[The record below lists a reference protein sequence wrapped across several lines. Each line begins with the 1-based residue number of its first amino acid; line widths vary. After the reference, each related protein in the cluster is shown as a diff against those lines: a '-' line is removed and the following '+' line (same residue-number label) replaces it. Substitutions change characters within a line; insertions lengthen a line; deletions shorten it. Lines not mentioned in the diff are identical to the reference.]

1 MVYKIVWTLKAL
13 QTYESNMLYLEAAWS
28 EKEIKKFALLVEKK
42 LSLLSKQPLIGTA
55 RNKKQQNIRYTVLH
69 KRVSLIYRINNRR
82 KEIELLV
89 FWNNFQN
96 PARIRAK

>member
-55 RNKKQQNIRYTVLH
+55 RNKKQQNIRIPFCIKEFLLFTG
-69 KRVSLIYRINNRR
+69 LITDVKKLNYWFSGIIFKTR
-82 KEIELLV
+82 
-89 FWNNFQN
+89 QD
-96 PARIRAK
+96 